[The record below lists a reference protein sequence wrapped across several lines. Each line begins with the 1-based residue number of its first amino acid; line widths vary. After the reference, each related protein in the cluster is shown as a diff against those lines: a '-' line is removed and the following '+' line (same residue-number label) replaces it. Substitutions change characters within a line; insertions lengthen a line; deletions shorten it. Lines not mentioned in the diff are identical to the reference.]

1 MLHGRRDSR
10 FGRLLRYGFND
21 PAAAERLL
29 DLPELAGVRGDPVLL
44 DALGGTA
51 DPDLALLG
59 LVRLVEALPGPEDA
73 GGTGRDG
80 SRQALLDTLVAAK
93 PLRDRLLGV
102 LGASEALG
110 DHLARHPGDWQSLV
124 TYEAADLHPTTPEF
138 ERALAEGVRGPAG
151 MARPRPDAL
160 RAAYRRALLGIAA
173 RDVCGTID
181 VVQSAAELADLA
193 TATLRAA
200 LEIAAE
206 EQPAD
211 AARCRLAVI
220 GMGKCGGRE
229 LNYVSDVD
237 VIFVAEPA
245 ADDGGRE
252 GEEAKA
258 LQAATRLASRMMRIC
273 SDVTAEGTIWP
284 VDANLRPEGR
294 NGPLVRTLSSHLA
307 YYQRWAKTWE
317 FQALLKARPVAG
329 DPELGRAY
337 VEAVEPL
344 VWQAAERENFVTDV
358 QQMRRRV
365 VENIP
370 VAQIERELKLGP
382 GGLRDVEF
390 AVQLL
395 QLVHGRTDPSLR
407 SGTTLD
413 ALDALAAGGYVGR
426 ADAAVLDSAYRFLR
440 SMEHRIQL
448 YKLRRTHLIPED
460 EAELRRLGRS
470 LGFRTEP
477 VSELGKEWRQHA
489 REVRRLHEKLFYRPL
504 LDAVARL
511 EPGAARLSAAA
522 AGQRL
527 EALGY
532 ADPAGALRHLEALA
546 SGVTRK
552 AAIQRTLLPVL
563 LGWFADSADPDAGL
577 LNFRKVSDALGRT
590 PWYLRLLRDEGAAA
604 ENLARVLSAGRLAP
618 DLLLRAPEAVAL
630 LGDPEGLRPRGRP
643 ALEQE
648 ILAAVGRADG
658 GEQAVAAARGV
669 RRRELFR
676 TAAADIIGAYRNGWH
691 AGGGG
696 LHRNGATTAAPGAL
710 GGPLGATPASGLV
723 GGTAAPGSLRGV
735 SGDGTVRGTGGG
747 MAAGGPGP
755 QGGSGGTARGVT
767 PGFRAPGSGPA
778 PAGRQ
783 GTGRGGGGLGG
794 VGQGAP
800 GSGSAPAGRGPTGPV
815 GGAPGAAAGGS
826 RGPAG
831 RLGSPGGQDGP
842 GGPAAAARHTAAVPV
857 MADPDPAHNNLGAS
871 VDLVGGAVSDI
882 NAATLAG
889 ALRAAVRDAWGETL
903 PTRFAVIGMGRFGGH
918 ELGYGSDADVLFVHE
933 PRDGVAEQE
942 ASRAA
947 FAVANEMRRLLQL
960 PTVDPPLHIDADLR
974 PEGKSGPLVRT
985 LGSYAAY
992 YRRWSLVWESQ
1003 ALLRAEPVAGDAEL
1017 GRRFTE
1023 LIDPLRYPAEGLGE
1037 DAVREIR
1044 RLKARMESERLPRGA
1059 DPTLHTKLGRGGLS
1073 DVEWTVQLIQ
1083 MRHGWAEPG
1092 LRTTRTREALAAA
1105 HAARLIDTEDAQI
1118 LDEAW
1123 VLATRVRNAVMLVR
1137 GRPGDTFPVGS
1148 RELAAVGR
1156 YLGYEPGHVGEM
1168 LDDYRR
1174 ITRRARA
1181 VVERLFYGG

>member
-1 MLHGRRDSR
+1 MSVPQGRRSSNVT
-10 FGRLLRYGFND
+10 RLLRHGFTD
-21 PAAAERLL
+21 ASAAQRLL
-29 DLPELAGVRGDPVLL
+29 DAPELASVRSDSVLL
-44 DALGGTA
+44 EALGATA

-59 LVRLVEALPGPEDA
+59 LVRLVEALPEDEGEA
-73 GGTGRDG
+73 GEPNGGQRAG
-80 SRQALLDTLVAAK
+80 SRQALLDTLVTAK

-110 DHLARHPGDWQSLV
+110 DHLARHPGDWHALV
-124 TYEAADLHPTTPEF
+124 TYESADLHPATPEF
-138 ERALAEGVRGPAG
+138 ERALAEGVWGAPGAG
-151 MARPRPDAL
+151 LPRPDAL
-160 RAAYRRALLGIAA
+160 RVAYRRALLAIAA

-181 VVQSAAELADLA
+181 ITQTAAELADLA

-206 EQPAD
+206 EEPQD
-211 AARCRLAVI
+211 AAACKLAVI

-237 VIFVAEPA
+237 VIFVAEA
-245 ADDGGRE
+245 VE
-252 GEEAKA
+252 GVQEDEAVR
-258 LQAATRLASRMMRIC
+258 AATRLASRLMRVC
-273 SDVTAEGTIWP
+273 SDVTVEGTIWP

-317 FQALLKARPVAG
+317 FQALLKARPMAG
-329 DPELGRAY
+329 DAGLGQAY
-337 VEAVEPL
+337 VDALAPM
-344 VWQAAERENFVTDV
+344 VWQAVERENFIPDV

-370 VAQIERELKLGP
+370 VSEVDRELKLGP

-395 QLVHGRTDPSLR
+395 QLVHGRSDESLR

-413 ALDALAAGGYVGR
+413 ALAALAAGGYVGR
-426 ADAAVLDSAYRFLR
+426 TDAAALDAAYRFLR
-440 SMEHRIQL
+440 TMEHRLQL
-448 YKLRRTHLIPED
+448 YRLRRTHLMPEG
-460 EAELRRLGRS
+460 EADQRRLGRS

-477 VSELGKEWRQHA
+477 VTELGTAWRRHA

-504 LDAVARL
+504 LDAVAQL
-511 EPGAARLSAAA
+511 QPGEIRLSPEA

-527 EALGY
+527 TALGY

-577 LNFRKVSDALGRT
+577 LGFRKVSDALGKT

-630 LGDPEGLRPRGRP
+630 LGDPEGLRPRGR
-643 ALEQE
+643 AHLEQE
-648 ILAAVGRADG
+648 VLAAVGRADG
-658 GEQAVAAARGV
+658 AEQAVAVARGV
-669 RRRELFR
+669 RRREMFR
-676 TAAADIIGAYRNGWH
+676 TAAADVIESARLANGEVRPTVSWPLSEERTP
-691 AGGGG
+691 G
-696 LHRNGATTAAPGAL
+696 RATGPTVTAPAPSPARVPEVPSALRESEPHMPARPAAP
-710 GGPLGATPASGLV
+710 
-723 GGTAAPGSLRGV
+723 AAES
-735 SGDGTVRGTGGG
+735 
-747 MAAGGPGP
+747 
-755 QGGSGGTARGVT
+755 
-767 PGFRAPGSGPA
+767 
-778 PAGRQ
+778 
-783 GTGRGGGGLGG
+783 
-794 VGQGAP
+794 
-800 GSGSAPAGRGPTGPV
+800 PV
-815 GGAPGAAAGGS
+815 DAAALIDMVGDALS
-826 RGPAG
+826 
-831 RLGSPGGQDGP
+831 
-842 GGPAAAARHTAAVPV
+842 
-857 MADPDPAHNNLGAS
+857 
-871 VDLVGGAVSDI
+871 DL

-889 ALRAAVRDAWGETL
+889 ALRAAVRDTWGDEL
-903 PTRFAVIGMGRFGGH
+903 PTRFAVIGLGRFGGH
-918 ELGYGSDADVLFVHE
+918 ELSYGSDADVLFVHE
-933 PRDGVAEQE
+933 PREGADEQE
-942 ASRAA
+942 AARAA

-960 PTVDPPLHIDADLR
+960 PTTDPPLLIDADLR

-1003 ALLRAEPVAGDAEL
+1003 ALLRAEPVAGDPGL
-1017 GRRFTE
+1017 GRRFIE

-1037 DAVREIR
+1037 DAIREIR

-1059 DPTLHTKLGRGGLS
+1059 DPTTHAKLGRGGLS
-1073 DVEWTVQLIQ
+1073 DVEWTVQLLQ

-1105 HAARLIDTEDAQI
+1105 HAAELISTEDAQT

-1123 VLATRVRNAVMLVR
+1123 ILASRVRNAVMLVR
-1137 GRPGDTFPVGS
+1137 GRPGDTFPTDV

-1156 YLGYEPGHVGEM
+1156 YLGYGPGHVGEM

-1181 VVERLFYGG
+1181 VVERLLYDYES